1 MCTVYK
7 KCKKYI
13 MLDNTMENTKYQI
26 VGTVSKPIERSQE
39 EVTSI
44 PLTHRYI
51 TAHFPGFV
59 QALQ

>member
-1 MCTVYK
+1 
-7 KCKKYI
+7 